1 MVFSLEKNSIL
12 LLQWNGRGTGN
23 PENLDVVLYVY
34 QERVVRFQ
42 LSVSEE
48 RKRVFEL
55 LFCHC
60 VRESI

>member
-1 MVFSLEKNSIL
+1 MVLSFEKNSIL
-12 LLQWNGRGTGN
+12 LLQWNGRGTDN

-60 VRESI
+60 VCESV